1 MTLCCWQVNDKDLA
15 KELYKKY
22 SAVSSSLLIPIYI
35 DGKVNIEIV
44 YEGLN
49 LWIVFTHFQLGF

>member
-49 LWIVFTHFQLGF
+49 LWIVFTHF